1 MQESELNM
9 KKTTARLCSVLAVTA
24 VLSSSVFTVSPFAR
38 TIKGT
43 TKSYTEE
50 TTTEET
56 TETTTEETTE
66 TTTLQSV
73 SISARGSSKKKTT
86 TTTETTTEETTEAT
100 TEFDKSIYEGDVEI
114 TTNEATTYSD
124 NPVDENGN
132 PLTGNDLE
140 AYNVVKNTYK
150 DKWKAITEPEIK
162 EEVIYNDADRTV
174 KEKTFTFINND
185 VFSIKRYTFN
195 QTKEERYSETI
206 TLPGSKFEMRYV
218 SNETGDWYMSQ
229 NPLNTEKQTLFIDTG
244 EASIV
249 LSIPS
254 VYTNNKFEYNTLECN
269 PDLEE
274 PVTIEVNDDNTVI
287 TYTFPQDT
295 NYIGEIWYLMSTE
308 HTLADWNNIN
318 HFNVLNNELANER
331 RFSWDGYYFK
341 LPSNYIPYSDTMLY
355 RQPSNYVGASMTK
368 YGDFLAAYD
377 LGYVFTYT
385 CMQNQNSL
393 GYWATGPKSGWL
405 SEDFNIGANFYDTRF
420 NTDFAVNLI
429 NAYKRYNNDEFLM
442 SVCKYAEYFIDHA
455 ENNHYETKNG
465 GWLVEDY
472 GYDYDHNRTHVSLN
486 HQLAELNVLYSL
498 YQTTREEKYKEL
510 ADKMLLAV
518 EDTKDQWVLANN
530 NLNYAL
536 YYMAGTNAM
545 VDYPY
550 LTYNDLFET
559 QSLYKTIY
567 GKENDVIKYLM
578 DCKMEWMTANNVTGY
593 RTE

>member
-1 MQESELNM
+1 M
-9 KKTTARLCSVLAVTA
+9 KKLTARLAFADAFTV
-24 VLSSSVFTVSPFAR
+24 VLSATVFAVNSLAR

-43 TKSYTEE
+43 TTAYTTTTTEITTEVTTEITTETTTLKSISASARGVKNKNKTTTTTV

-56 TETTTEETTE
+56 TETTTE
-66 TTTLQSV
+66 
-73 SISARGSSKKKTT
+73 
-86 TTTETTTEETTEAT
+86 
-100 TEFDKSIYEGDVEI
+100 FDKTIYEGNAEI
-114 TTNEATTYSD
+114 TTIEAVTYAE
-124 NPVDENGN
+124 NPVDKYGN
-132 PLTGNDLE
+132 PLTGNALE
-140 AYNVVKNTYK
+140 AYNVVKNTFK

-185 VFSIKRYTFN
+185 VFSIKRYNFN
-195 QTKEERYSETI
+195 TIKDDRYSETI
-206 TLPGSKFEMRYV
+206 TIPGTNFEMRYI
-218 SNETGDWYMSQ
+218 SPETGDWYMSQ
-229 NPLNTEKQTLFIDTG
+229 NPENVAKQTLFIDTDQ
-244 EASIV
+244 SSLI

-254 VYTNNKFEYNTLECN
+254 VYTNNKFENNTQECN

-274 PVTIEVNDDNTVI
+274 AVSITINPDNTVSI
-287 TYTFPQDT
+287 TYTFPYDT
-295 NYIGEIWYLMSTE
+295 KYVGEIWYLMSTE
-308 HTLADWNNIN
+308 HKLADWNNIN
-318 HFNVLNNELANER
+318 HFNVLKNELAVNR
-331 RFSWDGYYFK
+331 RFSWDGYYFQI
-341 LPSNYIPYSDTMLY
+341 PYNYIPYSDTMLY
-355 RQPSNYVGASMTK
+355 RHPSNYVGASMAK

-385 CMQNQNSL
+385 CMENQNDL

-405 SEDFNIGANFYDTRF
+405 SEDFNIGAGFYDTRF

-429 NAYKRYNNDEFLM
+429 NAYKRYNNDDFLM
-442 SVCKYAEYFIDHA
+442 AVCRYAEYFIDHA
-455 ENNHYETKNG
+455 TNNHYETKNG

-472 GYDYDHNRTHVSLN
+472 GYDYEHNRTHVSLN
-486 HQLAELNVLYSL
+486 HQLAELNLLYTL

-510 ADKMLLAV
+510 ADKMLLAI

-559 QSLYKTIY
+559 QSIYKSIY
-567 GKENDVIKYLM
+567 GKENDVVKYLM
-578 DCKMEWMTANNVTGY
+578 DCKMEWMLANEVTGY

>member
-1 MQESELNM
+1 M
-9 KKTTARLCSVLAVTA
+9 KKLTARLAMA
-24 VLSSSVFTVSPFAR
+24 AAFTVALTTTVFAVNSLAR

-43 TKSYTEE
+43 TNAY
-50 TTTEET
+50 
-56 TETTTEETTE
+56 
-66 TTTLQSV
+66 
-73 SISARGSSKKKTT
+73 TT
-86 TTTETTTEETTEAT
+86 TTTTEAT
-100 TEFDKSIYEGDVEI
+100 TEEVTEEATEATTFQSVSATTRGVKNKNTTTTTTEATTEEETETTTEFDMSIYEGSAEI
-114 TTNEATTYSD
+114 TTIDVPEYSD

-132 PLTGNDLE
+132 PLTGNALD

-185 VFSIKRYTFN
+185 VFNIKRYTFN
-195 QTKEERYSETI
+195 TTKEERYSETI
-206 TLPGSKFEMRYV
+206 TLPGSTFEMRYV
-218 SNETGDWYMSQ
+218 SPETGEWYMSQ
-229 NPLNTEKQTLFIDTG
+229 NPTNVEKQTLYIDTDQ
-244 EASIV
+244 AHLI

-254 VYTNNKFEYNTLECN
+254 VYTNNKFEYNTLEYN
-269 PDLEE
+269 PELEE
-274 PVTIEVNDDNTVI
+274 PVTISVNPDNTVTI
-287 TYTFPQDT
+287 TYTFPHDT
-295 NYIGEIWYLMSTE
+295 NYIGEIWYLLSTE
-308 HTLADWNNIN
+308 HALADWNNIN
-318 HFNVLNNELANER
+318 HFNVLNNELANGR
-331 RFSWDGYYFK
+331 RFSWDGYYFTI
-341 LPSNYIPYSDTMLY
+341 PSNYIPYTETTLY
-355 RQPSNYVGASMTK
+355 RHPSNYVGASMTK

-385 CMQNQNSL
+385 CMQNQNDK

-405 SEDFNIGANFYDTRF
+405 SEDFNIGAGFYDTRF
-420 NTDFAVNLI
+420 NTDFGVNLL

-442 SVCKYAEYFIDHA
+442 ALCLYAEYFIDHA
-455 ENNHYETKNG
+455 ENNHYDTKNG

-472 GYDYDHNRTHVSLN
+472 GYDYDHYRTHVSLN
-486 HQLAELNVLYSL
+486 HQLAELNLLYSL

-518 EDTKDQWVLANN
+518 EDTRDQWVLANN

-578 DCKMEWMTANNVTGY
+578 DCKMEWMLANNVTGY

>member
-1 MQESELNM
+1 M
-9 KKTTARLCSVLAVTA
+9 KKLATKLTFTVVFAVTLSTTVFA
-24 VLSSSVFTVSPFAR
+24 VNSLAR
-38 TIKGT
+38 TIKGST
-43 TKSYTEE
+43 QAYT
-50 TTTEET
+50 
-56 TETTTEETTE
+56 
-66 TTTLQSV
+66 
-73 SISARGSSKKKTT
+73 TT
-86 TTTETTTEETTEAT
+86 TTTESTTEAT
-100 TEFDKSIYEGDVEI
+100 TEEETEVTTVRNISSSTRGVRNKTTTTEATTETTTVEETEATTSFDKTKYEGSGEI
-114 TTNEATTYSD
+114 TTIAVNNYDD
-124 NPVDENGN
+124 NPVDANGN
-132 PLTGNDLE
+132 PLTGNALE
-140 AYNVVKNTYK
+140 AYNVVKNTFK
-150 DKWKAITEPEIK
+150 DKWKAITAPEIK
-162 EEVIYNDADRTV
+162 EEVIYNDAERTI
-174 KEKTFTFINND
+174 KEKTFNFINND
-185 VFSIKRYTFN
+185 IFNIKRYNFN
-195 QTKEERYSETI
+195 TTSEERYSETLTI
-206 TLPGSKFEMRYV
+206 AGSTFEMRYV
-218 SNETGDWYMSQ
+218 SPETGEWFMSQ
-229 NPLNTEKQTLFIDTG
+229 NPTNVAKKTLFIDTDLT
-244 EASIV
+244 SLII
-249 LSIPS
+249 SIPA
-254 VYTNNKFEYNTLECN
+254 VYTNNMFQNNTQECN

-274 PVTIEVNDDNTVI
+274 PISITINDDNTISI

-295 NYIGEIWYLMSTE
+295 NYVGEIWYLMATE
-308 HTLADWNNIN
+308 HKLADWNNIN
-318 HFNVLNNELANER
+318 HFNVLKNELSDGR
-331 RFSWDGYYFK
+331 RFSWDGYYFEI
-341 LPSNYIPYSDTMLY
+341 PYNYIPYSDNMLY
-355 RQPSNYVGASMTK
+355 RHPSNYVGASMAK
-368 YGDFLAAYD
+368 YGDFLAAYN

-385 CMQNQNSL
+385 CMENQNDL

-442 SVCKYAEYFIDHA
+442 AVCRYAEYFIDHA
-455 ENNHYETKNG
+455 TNNHYETKNG

-486 HQLAELNVLYSL
+486 HQLAELNVLYTL

-559 QSLYKTIY
+559 QLIYKTIY
-567 GKENDVIKYLM
+567 GKENDVVKYLM